1 MATSVKVIVII
12 RGQVS
17 GNDIGQGNR
26 NGANC
31 DNAFCNG
38 IGNRNHNLYGS
49 GNIKGTGIMENKKK
63 LQFHSANFRTARVN
77 TLNCTLCISKLICA
91 ANVFLFFDQFFKNA
105 IFSIF

>member
-1 MATSVKVIVII
+1 MTLVKVIVV
-12 RGQVS
+12 GPT
-17 GNDIGQGNR
+17 
-26 NGANC
+26 A
-31 DNAFCNG
+31 
-38 IGNRNHNLYGS
+38 
-49 GNIKGTGIMENKKK
+49 IMSFAMVLVIAIVISMAAAILRMGNKKK